1 MGNMSEFDWVLACVG
16 GAVMVYVTLKSIGQG
31 AMVVASVEVRER
43 RAAEAR
49 RRDED
54 AAAEAAGLAASIE
67 PLAMNPD
74 GSIEEP
80 IIADVERQQHPQA

>member
-1 MGNMSEFDWVLACVG
+1 MGSMNEYDLFLACLG

-31 AMVVASVEVRER
+31 AMAVASVEIRER

-54 AAAEAAGLAASIE
+54 AAAEAAGLAAAIE

-74 GSIEEP
+74 GSIEEA
-80 IIADVERQQHPQA
+80 IIAAVETR